1 MIVYK
6 RKEVVF
12 LVLKKMIDKSNK
24 IELQFIH
31 VPTNRRLHY
40 EIMNNT
46 RTINREIILSN
57 STLVVMLDKNEQK
70 CKTTFKL
77 FDDDMLIYTNT
88 FVIQKRKDDE
98 IGIWNLTVDTKLD
111 CNNIDMEQQAI
122 SLIRR

>member
-1 MIVYK
+1 M
-6 RKEVVF
+6 
-12 LVLKKMIDKSNK
+12 VLKKMIDKSNE
-24 IELQFIH
+24 IELQFID
-31 VPTNRRLHY
+31 VPTNRKLHY
-40 EIMNNT
+40 EIMNGFH
-46 RTINREIILSN
+46 TINREIILLN
-57 STLVVMLDKNEQK
+57 STLVVRLDKNEQK